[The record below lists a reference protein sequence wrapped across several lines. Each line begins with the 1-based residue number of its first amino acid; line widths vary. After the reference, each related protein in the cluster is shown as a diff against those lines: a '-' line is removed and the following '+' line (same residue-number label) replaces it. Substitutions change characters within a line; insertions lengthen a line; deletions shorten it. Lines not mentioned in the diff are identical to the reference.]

1 MGQADTHYAVLF
13 FCLSIMRASPALS
26 AGSFVIQISML
37 RFILTFVLLQLSFF
51 GINMLGVVQ
60 QHVVLPWT
68 GLLARACVTLV
79 MLFDETAAAAGKV
92 LWNTATG
99 FGVSIEPGCNGIE
112 ACIVLFA
119 AVLAFPSTWRHKL
132 VGLLVGFL
140 AVQGLNVVRVISLFY
155 LGQWNTQVFNF
166 AHEYLWQALIMLDVL
181 IVWLLWVRAGS
192 KSQES
197 SGPPSPPEDPP
208 APPAY
213 SVASPK
219 PSGPLVSSSLDLSP
233 PVR

>member
-1 MGQADTHYAVLF
+1 MARF
-13 FCLSIMRASPALS
+13 F
-26 AGSFVIQISML
+26 
-37 RFILTFVLLQLSFF
+37 LTFLALQLSLF

-68 GLLARACVTLV
+68 ALLARICVWLVTL
-79 MLFDETAAAAGKV
+79 FDSTAAAAGKV
-92 LWNTATG
+92 LWNTVTG

-119 AVLAFPSTWRHKL
+119 AVIAFPSTWRHKL
-132 VGLLVGFL
+132 LGLALGFV

-155 LGQWNTQVFNF
+155 LGQWNTAVFNF

-192 KSQES
+192 KAQARSE
-197 SGPPSPPEDPP
+197 PPQPPDEPP
-208 APPAY
+208 APPPQPVQP
-213 SVASPK
+213 VAPRAA
-219 PSGPLVSSSLDLSP
+219 PAGPLVSSSLDLSP
-233 PVR
+233 PVRPSA